1 MKQELYNINIEKGMG
16 MKRLLKAFL
25 LLCMFSS
32 TALTVR
38 AEDTVSTA
46 LAQLNAAKQKV
57 EDMKSSMAVYGDTIT
72 AWDFIEYHAEQHQ
85 DTAALEYINTNYKG
99 VLDPAGDE
107 TLDDLQNSI
116 EYIADVN
123 TLRKAG
129 GLTEWS
135 ISDSYMLKE
144 SHPITNSA
152 SATAQPTVLEFAEPI
167 PVNSLQAL
175 TANLSYASGTSIGIL
190 SDDINKQYKIMLGT
204 DTVQYAAADY
214 QKELAAFIQ
223 TNVTAYKDALTAL
236 DTAQK
241 TYDAAVAAEAAKKAA
256 EEQAAAEAAK
266 KAQEEAEAA
275 QKAAAAAQQA
285 TITSIPTT
293 ASTTNL
299 VKPVPMHRLYN
310 RSSGEHF
317 YTASLSEND
326 WLVSLGWV
334 AEGIGWT
341 APSSSNTPVYR
352 LYNPYSGDHHYT
364 PSIAERDWLV
374 PIGWR
379 YEGIGWYSDDFETVP
394 IYRQFN
400 PNEQVGTHNYT
411 QSLKENDWLVTL
423 GWRAEGIGWYGMG
436 DSVQMQGVDISEHN
450 RDIDLTK
457 YVNGFVIIR
466 AAWGTTM
473 DAKFL
478 RNVQECER
486 LGIPYGIYVYSYALN
501 NDDAAAEAN
510 YTLELLKQCHP
521 TVGVWFDMEDADGYK
536 ENRIDI
542 NQTLISQ
549 MCQTYCSIIKNNGY
563 HVGIYASYTWFAN
576 YITGCDQYDKW
587 LAFWAMNDGTF
598 TDMHSYGAPLHQFTS
613 TPLDRDV
620 MYVDISHFTN

>member
-1 MKQELYNINIEKGMG
+1 MG

-25 LLCMFSS
+25 LLCIFSS
-32 TALTVR
+32 TALIVR

-57 EDMKSSMAVYGDTIT
+57 ENMKSSIAVYGDTIT

-99 VLDPAGDE
+99 VLDPASDE

-116 EYIADVN
+116 QYIADVN

-144 SHPITNSA
+144 SHPISNS
-152 SATAQPTVLEFAEPI
+152 SSVPAQPLVLEFAEPI

-175 TANLSYASGTSIGIL
+175 TANLSSASGTSIGIL
-190 SDDINKQYKIMLGT
+190 SDDINKQYKIMLGI
-204 DTVQYAAADY
+204 DTVQYEVAEY

-223 TNVTAYKDALTAL
+223 TNVTSYNDALTAL
-236 DTAQK
+236 ESAQK
-241 TYDAAVAAEAAKKAA
+241 AYDAAVAAETAKKAA
-256 EEQAAAEAAK
+256 EEQAAAEAAQ

-275 QKAAAAAQQA
+275 QKAAASTQQA
-285 TITSIPTT
+285 VITSVPSSLTPS
-293 ASTTNL
+293 ASATNL
-299 VKPVPMHRLYN
+299 VRPVPMHRLYN
-310 RSSGEHF
+310 PYSGEHF
-317 YTASLSEND
+317 YTASLYEND
-326 WLVSLGWV
+326 KLVSVGWI

-364 PSIAERDWLV
+364 VSEYERDKIAK
-374 PIGWR
+374 IGWI
-379 YEGIGWYSDDFETVP
+379 YEGIGWYSDDNQTVP
-394 IYRQFN
+394 ILRQFN
-400 PNEQVGTHNYT
+400 PNESIGTHNYT
-411 QSLKENDWLVTL
+411 KSQYENDKLVSI
-423 GWRAEGIGWYGMG
+423 GWIAEGIGWYGMG
-436 DSVQMQGVDISEHN
+436 DSVQAQGIDISEHN
-450 RDIDLTK
+450 GDIDLTN
-457 YVNGFVIIR
+457 YIHGFVIIR
-466 AAWGTTM
+466 AAWSTTM

-598 TDMHSYGAPLHQFTS
+598 TDMHSYGAQLHQFTS